1 MEPHIAKALY
11 GLVWTL
17 QAARRKIAN
26 RQDTPWLAFVMGV
39 HRRDKQW
46 KFWLPNSCT
55 IAPEQW
61 LFAQP

>member
-11 GLVWTL
+11 RLVWTL

-26 RQDTPWLAFVMGV
+26 QQDTPSLALVTGV
-39 HRRDKQW
+39 RRRDEQL
-46 KFWLPNSCT
+46 KFWLHNSCT

-61 LFAQP
+61 LFA